1 MAHAPTTT
9 ADTGRHGDHYPDPD
23 GHQDRIR
30 REHRPLQKS
39 VRTHQPGCTCG
50 WSFTTTHAT
59 HLASLLA
66 TVRGNLAF
74 TARGWMP

>member
-1 MAHAPTTT
+1 MP
-9 ADTGRHGDHYPDPD
+9 GDPPDPD
-23 GHQDRIR
+23 GHLAR
-30 REHRPLQKS
+30 
-39 VRTHQPGCTCG
+39 VTAAHQPTTTGCTCR
-50 WSFTTTHAT
+50 WAYTTTHAA